1 MKKSTL
7 DRLETRINAAGITTR
22 RNYINTDRGPVPVL
36 IAEHDYTGPY
46 PTREARDNLD
56 TVRGICARYNVRREL
71 RGYYQATYIR
81 EEVTPL
87 DYPVYSAAP
96 AYGDMGACQKI
107 LTAPRGRDTI
117 NKRCYT

>member
-46 PTREARDNLD
+46 PTREALDKLD

-81 EEVTPL
+81 EEVTP
-87 DYPVYSAAP
+87 A
-96 AYGDMGACQKI
+96 
-107 LTAPRGRDTI
+107 
-117 NKRCYT
+117 